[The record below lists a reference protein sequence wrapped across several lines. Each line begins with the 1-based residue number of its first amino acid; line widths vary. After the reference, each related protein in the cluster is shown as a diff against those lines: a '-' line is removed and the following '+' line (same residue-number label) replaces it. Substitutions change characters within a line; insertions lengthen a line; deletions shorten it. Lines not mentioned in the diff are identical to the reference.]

1 MAVQRISRA
10 FKDISLS
17 FDPHPVTK
25 DLPILTN
32 ERAIRRSVRNLV
44 ETIPTERFFNSTLG
58 TNIRRS
64 LFDFVDYSTA
74 VVIEDQI
81 RNTVRFYEPRVENL
95 RVQVDPR
102 PDDNSFDVNVIFD
115 IVGQDIPTPHH
126 KSKATVHKP
135 ATSVHQSRASINN
148 ENLF

>member
-1 MAVQRISRA
+1 MASKRISRA

-25 DLPILTN
+25 DLPVLTN
-32 ERAIRRSVRNLV
+32 ERSIRRSVRNLV

-64 LFDFVDYSTA
+64 LFEFVDYSTA
-74 VVIEDQI
+74 VIIEDQI
-81 RNTVRFYEPRVENL
+81 RNTVSFYEPRVTNL
-95 RVQVDPR
+95 KVQVDPR

-115 IVGQDIPTPHH
+115 IIGLDI
-126 KSKATVHKP
+126 ATQQFSFILE
-135 ATSVHQSRASINN
+135 ATR
-148 ENLF
+148 